1 MLSSPVKKNENSILI
16 PNKEILGKQ
25 LYIQDI
31 VSRVLKINN
40 LTFTFVKKLK
50 KKVNN
55 KKYNILLSNN
65 KIIGQKT
72 KEILF
77 SNYEKKYL
85 KKTNLATSKLM
96 LKNLFNVNISKY
108 KKMRQLNNINE
119 IHNFISKLVKGYSYK
134 KNQVKVS
141 KIV

>member
-1 MLSSPVKKNENSILI
+1 MKRQFYLLSSPVKKNENSILI

-77 SNYEKKYL
+77 PI
-85 KKTNLATSKLM
+85 T
-96 LKNLFNVNISKY
+96 
-108 KKMRQLNNINE
+108 
-119 IHNFISKLVKGYSYK
+119 K
-134 KNQVKVS
+134 KN
-141 KIV
+141 I